1 MAVVAYALD
10 PLPVGDAGTVI
21 RRPEEV
27 RVAPEEVR
35 VARFGGVVGVDV
47 VEEKRGDFRD
57 RTTSTSAV

>member
-1 MAVVAYALD
+1 MAVVAYASD
-10 PLPVGDAGTVI
+10 PLSVGDAGTVI
-21 RRPEEV
+21 RRPEEA

-35 VARFGGVVGVDV
+35 VARFGGVDV